1 MCMRMLIFLEV
12 IMVTA
17 YFSRAERLLWG
28 GSVAVIVLSFC
39 LFDRENVLTLPASLI
54 GVTSLIFSAKGN
66 PLGQLLMV
74 LFSLLYGVISYPFAY
89 YGEMITYLGMTMP
102 MSVFAL
108 ISWLRNP
115 YGGNRAE
122 VRVNRIGRCET
133 AGMCIAAVA
142 VTAVFWHP
150 FGHHQLPRRI
160 SHVPPKPV
168 LCAGLRRQRCGAH
181 RPVDSGQCGGR
192 PVSVGGDLLC
202 RVPDQRCI
210 RFCQLAEDGEAA
222 GPRLTGG

>member
-1 MCMRMLIFLEV
+1 MI
-12 IMVTA
+12 TA

-39 LFDRENVLTLPASLI
+39 LFDRENVLTLLASLI

-74 LFSLLYGVISYPFAY
+74 LFSLLYGVISYTFAY

-102 MSVFAL
+102 MAVFAL

-122 VRVNRIGRCET
+122 VRVNRIGRRET

-142 VTAVFWHP
+142 VTAVFWQILAFFHTANIVP
-150 FGHHQLPRRI
+150 GTLSVTTSFIAVYLTFRR
-160 SHVPPKPV
+160 SPYFALAYAANDVV
-168 LCAGLRRQRCGAH
+168 LIVLWILA
-181 RPVDSGQCGGR
+181 S
-192 PVSVGGDLLC
+192 
-202 RVPDQRCI
+202 
-210 RFCQLAEDGEAA
+210 AEDVRYLSVVICFAA
-222 GPRLTGG
+222 FLINDVYGFVSWRKMEKRQARA